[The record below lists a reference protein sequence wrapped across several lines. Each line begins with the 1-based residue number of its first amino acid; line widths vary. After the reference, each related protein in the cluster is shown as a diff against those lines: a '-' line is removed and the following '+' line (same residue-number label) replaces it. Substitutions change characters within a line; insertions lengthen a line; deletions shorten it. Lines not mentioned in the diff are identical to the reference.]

1 MVALFEDTE
10 RHEDDRINLEKFEL
24 HWAKGRSRRAAKWI
38 FLRSEEKLVVTI
50 IRVREP
56 LQRSVP
62 FRGSCSLMAFPSKLT
77 CSHSFSWRFNCE
89 AIFENQRR
97 KLIDRSFEI
106 FDLEN
111 RKMPEMRNYELPGL
125 STSQFINEGR
135 EFQSRNL
142 TANFY
147 NHRLE

>member
-1 MVALFEDTE
+1 MFARDSKWGYWMVALFEDAE
-10 RHEDDRINLEKFEL
+10 RYEDGGINLEKFEF
-24 HWAKGRSRRAAKWI
+24 HRVKGRSRGTVKWI
-38 FLRSEEKLVVTI
+38 FRRSQEKLVVAI

-56 LQRSVP
+56 LQRSVA

-125 STSQFINEGR
+125 STSQFINEAR
-135 EFQSRNL
+135 EF
-142 TANFY
+142 
-147 NHRLE
+147 